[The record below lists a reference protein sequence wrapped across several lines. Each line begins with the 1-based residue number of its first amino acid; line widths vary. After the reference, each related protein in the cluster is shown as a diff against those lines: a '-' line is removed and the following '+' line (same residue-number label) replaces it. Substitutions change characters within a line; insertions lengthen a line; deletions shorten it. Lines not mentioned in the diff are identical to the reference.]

1 MSKSSKELELFR
13 NQKKNIIKFIT
24 DKGIDKV
31 STYCAT
37 TMIPLIVVYTFILE
51 DMTEHRELA
60 SRKLEELRKFY
71 E

>member
-1 MSKSSKELELFR
+1 MNKSNKEIELFR
-13 NQKKNIIKFIT
+13 NQKKNIIKFIR

-51 DMTEHRELA
+51 DIEEYREIA